1 MRIGFDARTVPLRGG
16 IGTYSRNM
24 LQQFADAGL
33 EVVVFCEDQAK
44 NTIPL
49 ADSFTIVSAHADPS
63 APAGRK
69 AFRALV
75 RESGV
80 DLLHVPSPF
89 APTPCSVPLVATI
102 HDIGPFLYP
111 TALPTRMRIRYK
123 RQFRRTVREAS
134 RIITVS
140 RITYSALGIY
150 AGVDQAKARVIHN
163 GVSERFKP
171 VKDAKVLAAA
181 RSRHSLPERYAFWVG
196 DFRPEKNLIFLIQ
209 AWARLRERVKDVPV
223 LVLAGRKRGDF
234 RKVHDEVR
242 KHGLEKVVMFSGFI
256 PDDDLP
262 AVYSAASVFVFPSL
276 YEGFGLPP
284 LEAMACGTPCVVSN
298 SSSLPEVTGSA
309 ALLFNPTSR
318 EGFSECM
325 SKVLTESELSE
336 SMRQA
341 GLRQAALFSWKQ
353 AAEETLQ
360 VYREAIADPG
370 NVAVLG
376 TASGPGS
383 VSR

>member
-1 MRIGFDARTVPLRGG
+1 MRIGFDARAVPLRGG
-16 IGTYSRNM
+16 IGTYSRNI
-24 LQQFADAGL
+24 LQQFAEANV

-49 ADSFTIVSAHADPS
+49 ADSFTLVSAHADPS

-69 AFRALV
+69 AFRSLV
-75 RESGV
+75 KDSEV

-89 APTPCSVPLVATI
+89 APTPCSVPLVSTI
-102 HDIGPFLYP
+102 HDIAPFLYP
-111 TALPTRMRIRYK
+111 TAVPTRTRVRYK
-123 RQFRRTVREAS
+123 RQFRRTVDEAS

-150 AGVDQAKARVIHN
+150 AGVDQSKARVIHN

-171 VKDAKVLAAA
+171 VTDKKLLAAA
-181 RSRHSLPERYAFWVG
+181 RSRHSLPESYAFWVG
-196 DFRPEKNLIFLIQ
+196 DFRPEKNLIFLVQ
-209 AWARLRERVKDVPV
+209 AWARLRERVDDVPM
-223 LVLAGRKRGDF
+223 LVLAGRERGEF
-234 RKVHDEVR
+234 GKVKGEVR

-262 AVYSAASVFVFPSL
+262 AVYSGASVFVFPSL

-298 SSSLPEVTGSA
+298 SSSLPEVTGTA

-318 EGFSECM
+318 EGFVDCM
-325 SKVLTESELSE
+325 GKALTQPELRE
-336 SMRQA
+336 TLRQA
-341 GLRQAALFSWKQ
+341 GLQQASLFSWKQ

-360 VYREAIADPG
+360 VYQEAIKDPG
-370 NVAVLG
+370 GGRVLSS
-376 TASGPGS
+376 AP
-383 VSR
+383 R